1 MSLEFYSRNN
11 TMMQKRKAF
20 TLAEV
25 LITLGI
31 IGIVAAMTMPTLLAN
46 YRKKQTV
53 TQLKKAYSEIQ
64 QALKLSEAQ
73 NGELSGWNID
83 DDSQEAK
90 FKFANE
96 YFTKY
101 FKTLKKCAATS
112 EECFPDFKNIN
123 GTPVTTTVDKSKVV
137 SFITTSGYSVL
148 FWTHAGGNGGWVYVD
163 IDGPK
168 KGEGILGK
176 DVFPFIMQFNE
187 NFNINGLETN
197 KVVEKVGVFPLGIGL
212 KNSPTRENL
221 KTGSG
226 ENIPQGLR
234 NMGCSKENG
243 GSYAGGLCGALIM
256 TDGWEIKDDYP
267 W

>member
-1 MSLEFYSRNN
+1 MNLEAFSKHNYLPD
-11 TMMQKRKAF
+11 KCAF

-73 NGELSGWNID
+73 NGELSGWSVVD
-83 DDSQEAK
+83 THESKEQ
-90 FKFANE
+90 FAND
-96 YFTKY
+96 YFIKY
-101 FKTLKKCAATS
+101 FKILKKCIPSS
-112 EECFPDFKNIN
+112 EECFSNIKNIN
-123 GTPVTTTVDKSKVV
+123 GTEITLGSLDPLGRY
-137 SFITTSGYSVL
+137 SFIAASGYSIL

-163 IDGPK
+163 IDGPQ
-168 KGEGILGK
+168 KGEGIFGK
-176 DVFPFIMQFNE
+176 DIFPFIMQFDE
-187 NFNINGLETN
+187 NFNINGLESN

-221 KTGSG
+221 KTGGG

-234 NMGCSKENG
+234 NMGCSKEG
-243 GSYAGGLCGALIM
+243 GTSAGMLCGALIM

>member
-1 MSLEFYSRNN
+1 MNLEAFSKHNYLP
-11 TMMQKRKAF
+11 KKCAF

-73 NGELSGWNID
+73 NGELSGWSF
-83 DDSQEAK
+83 DSTQASRE
-90 FKFANE
+90 KFANE
-96 YFTKY
+96 YFMKY
-101 FKTLKKCAATS
+101 FKIIKKCMPSS
-112 EECFPDFKNIN
+112 EECFSDLRNIN
-123 GTPVTTTVDKSKVV
+123 GTAVTWNIIPSSIY
-137 SFITTSGYSVL
+137 SFITASGYSIL

-163 IDGPK
+163 IDGPQ
-168 KGEGILGK
+168 KGEGRYGK
-176 DVFPFIMQFNE
+176 DIFPFIMQFDE

-221 KTGSG
+221 KTGGG

-234 NMGCSKENG
+234 NMGCSKDG
-243 GSYAGGLCGALIM
+243 GTAAGALCGALIM